1 MKKKTLFSTLKTS
14 LEEGITYYKGK
25 KHLRTF
31 HVPDPAPE
39 YTPNQIK
46 RIRNGLH
53 VSQPIFALILN
64 VSGKTVQSWEQG
76 FRHPEKAAC
85 RLLQVL
91 EERPEVL
98 LKI

>member
-1 MKKKTLFSTLKTS
+1 MKKKTLYNNLKTS
-14 LEEGITYYKGK
+14 LEEGIKYCKRK
-25 KHLRTF
+25 KHLQSF
-31 HVPDPAPE
+31 HIPDPAPE

-46 RIRNGLH
+46 KLRNRLH

-76 FRHPEKAAC
+76 FRHPEKTAC
-85 RLLQVL
+85 RLLQIL
-91 EERPEVL
+91 EENPKVF